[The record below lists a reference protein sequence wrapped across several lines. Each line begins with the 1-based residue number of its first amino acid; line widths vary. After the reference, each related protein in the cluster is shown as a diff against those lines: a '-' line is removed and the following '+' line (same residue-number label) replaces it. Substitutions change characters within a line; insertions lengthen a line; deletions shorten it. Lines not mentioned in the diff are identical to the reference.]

1 MKKTLLLPLL
11 SLTVATGS
19 ASKLSPEQAV
29 QRLFSD
35 SDIQLPVST
44 MTRGDNLQLDKTVD
58 NIYIFSNNEG
68 FFFLP
73 AYDQA
78 PPLLGYSDNSSV
90 NNTAS
95 DILENPG
102 LRYWL
107 DFYNTE
113 LKALANSA
121 DSYESADDSHKSAT
135 RADRSPITPLLTT
148 KWNQEAPY
156 NLLCPK
162 VNGHETVT
170 GCVATA
176 MAQVMKFHN
185 YPERGNGSHS
195 YLWRPG
201 EEELSF
207 DYAATPFRWDLMTD
221 TYDDKSS
228 ESAKEAVAE
237 LMYGCGVSVNMHYEP
252 GGSGAATT
260 QMGISLID
268 IFNYSPSLWMPNRSF
283 YGYYE
288 WEDMIYSDLE
298 QGLPVLY
305 SGAGTAGGHQFI
317 CDGYSSNGFFHFN
330 WGWGGLSDG
339 YFLLTAL
346 NPDGLGVGGG
356 AGGFNTSQVATLG
369 VRPKKDGDLPV
380 YLFYNDTGFEAETLD
395 IEAGNDFICTGQYF
409 NYSLSTMPSGSKLG
423 MKFESDNKEIVKFVD
438 GPGVE
443 GYKPY
448 DGRNKL
454 QIVFPQ
460 LEDGVY
466 NITPA
471 LYVEGKWYAVRMPIG
486 DPSVVTVTIADGK
499 ASVENQSEA
508 TVIVKDIEAPST
520 IYRNHDFPM
529 SFTVENTGDKEFYS
543 SITPYLA
550 DTEGNLV
557 AKSEFRPIDLMAGA
571 SELITDYVCR
581 FSPEKNEVLDAGTY
595 TLIFRDE
602 NGKDISKPMEIN
614 LVVTDE
620 KTVIKISDF
629 RIDEKEPI
637 TDPSAVKICFTISCE
652 SGVYYGSLHFRVFP
666 GSGGYEVFNTA
677 SESIYLTEGESRE
690 ITMSADMSSLKDG
703 WYMSF
708 IYNGSESLTGQ
719 ADFHLD
725 REASGIDA
733 VSASMIDDN
742 VEYYRLDGTRV
753 YRHSLEPGIYIVRKS
768 GKTFKLYVR

>member
-35 SDIQLPVST
+35 SDIPLPVSA

-113 LKALANSA
+113 LKALTNSA

-195 YLWRPG
+195 YFWRPG

-268 IFNYSPSLWMPNRSF
+268 IFNYSPSIWMPNRSF

-380 YLFYNDTGFEAETLD
+380 YLFYNDTRFEAETLD

-471 LYVEGKWYAVRMPIG
+471 LFVGGKWYAVRMPIG

-499 ASVENQSEA
+499 ATVENQSEA
-508 TVIVKDIEAPST
+508 TVIVKDIETPST

-550 DTEGNLV
+550 DAEGNLV

-581 FSPEKNEVLDAGTY
+581 FSPEKDEVLDAGTY

-614 LVVTDE
+614 LAVNDE

-690 ITMSADMSSLKDG
+690 ITMSEDMSSLKDG